1 MIKKFFFW
9 IVLFMTSWTV
19 WAQNDVS
26 LVVSGEG
33 KDKNEATFNALRS
46 AVEQVC
52 GTFISTNTTIL
63 DDRLVSD
70 EVVSLSSGN
79 IKNFEYVTESMLPN
93 GSTLVTLQAV
103 VSVDHL
109 TSFCESKGMTAELK
123 GAAFAMNIKKM
134 EFDKIAEEKAV
145 ENLCKQL
152 ESMFP
157 TLFDYEIEVD
167 EPRIVSKEDARNL
180 RIERKDEIYEVPFSI
195 SVIGNDNL
203 NTFCYMLVKTL
214 AAIGLDNTE
223 YNKYRRMNR
232 EVYDFKKNQILLR
245 MAFVNMLNE
254 IHDTIPYSYNE
265 IPSHLSYKEVVKYKD
280 LFFRIKDVLNAYFGN
295 KYFYEEENWGRDYR
309 GPFLLRSANSIDRIE
324 KMYNKFERNL
334 FNFVISDGLKDIEI
348 YVDKFSIE
356 KTRWDADFYCMC
368 WPTWLAKDN
377 LHSGFG
383 YDKQKS
389 SKEQHCLLYGFITR
403 MYYIN
408 AKMLSHNIFNEVV
421 LFVNDNDIFGESF
434 KFWDDF
440 DNEEYMEYPPVYETT
455 IEAVLY
461 YSLDEISKIN
471 NIKVKNADDFTSL
484 QEPQPNQPLAKNIQ
498 ETNSKYT
505 LYNDTLQK
513 AVNNYNFLL
522 KRYPYDYQEK
532 SLSYTLPQELS
543 EQENLLHDTL
553 QVLLIEI
560 REKTEQLIVQYKKDS
575 LEYQQENNQYQKKI
589 NEANQDLLAYP
600 YNLDK
605 RIISDSLP
613 MSLFGKSEELL
624 EEMKRRIHV
633 LSEKQQQIEQ
643 EVYVETRTKQPR
655 RFVSIFFSLPF
666 NNKSEADS
674 LYLECRCN
682 YADRLAFDLAYI
694 DKTVTSCNCR
704 QAKYDEVGSLFH
716 SREEFD
722 QSYNQQEAE
731 FNLEIADRKTKMI
744 AKNNIRVT
752 LQNSKQLNF
761 KKALSTS
768 NEELKSLVNRINY
781 LKGKYY
787 YDDVIE
793 LVFIYNDRLIK
804 EWGKNGT
811 YFKSKTEM
819 YEYYIGEDYDKVLKQ
834 RKKE

>member
-1 MIKKFFFW
+1 MIKKYLFW
-9 IVLFMTSWTV
+9 IVLFMTSWTA

-46 AVEQVC
+46 AIEQVC

-93 GSTLVTLQAV
+93 GNTLVTLQAV

-145 ENLCKQL
+145 ENLCDQL
-152 ESMFP
+152 ESMLP
-157 TLFDYEIEVD
+157 TLFDYKIEVD

-180 RIERKDEIYEVPFSI
+180 RIERKDEIYEVPFRI
-195 SVIGNDNL
+195 NVIGNDNL
-203 NTFCYMLVKTL
+203 YTFCYMMAKTL
-214 AAIGLDNTE
+214 AAIGLDSVE
-223 YNKYRRMNR
+223 YNKYRQMNR
-232 EVYDFKKNQILLR
+232 EVHDFRKSQIVLK
-245 MAFVNMLNE
+245 MALTNMLKE
-254 IHDTIPYSYNE
+254 IYKTIPNTYNE
-265 IPSHLSYKEVVKYKD
+265 IPSHHIEYERYIKYDD
-280 LFFRIKDVLNAYFGN
+280 LFVSVEDIFNAFFGN
-295 KYFYEEENWGRDYR
+295 KYFYDEESWVRVIR

-348 YVDKFSIE
+348 YVDKDSITTDRYE
-356 KTRWDADFYCMC
+356 KYCSC
-368 WPTWLAKDN
+368 WPIWFVTDILNTSCYN
-377 LHSGFG
+377 LE
-383 YDKQKS
+383 S
-389 SKEQHCLLYGFITR
+389 SKEQHCCFSSVNAIRCYV
-403 MYYIN
+403 N
-408 AKMLSHNIFNEVV
+408 AKMLSYNIFDEVV
-421 LFVNDNDIFGESF
+421 LYVKDNNIFGKNF
-434 KFWDDF
+434 KFWSDF
-440 DNEEYMEYPPVYETT
+440 DRKEYVEYPPIYETT

-471 NIKVKNADDFTSL
+471 NIKVKNADDFTSI
-484 QEPQPNQPLAKNIQ
+484 QEPQTNQPQAKNIQ

-505 LYNDTLQK
+505 LYNDTLQH

-553 QVLLIEI
+553 QILLIEI
-560 REKTEQLIVQYKKDS
+560 REKTEQLIAQYKKDS
-575 LEYQQENNQYQKKI
+575 LEYQQENNLYQKKVD
-589 NEANQDLLAYP
+589 EVNQDLLAYP

-613 MSLFGKSEELL
+613 MNLFGKSEDLI
-624 EEMKRRIHV
+624 EEMKRRIRA
-633 LSEKQQQIEQ
+633 LPEKQQQIEQ
-643 EVYVETRTKQPR
+643 EVYVETRTNQPQ

-674 LYLECRCN
+674 LYIECRCN
-682 YADRLAFDLAYI
+682 FADRLAFDLAYI
-694 DKTVTSCNCR
+694 DKSVTSCNCR

-744 AKNNIRVT
+744 AKNNIRIT

-768 NEELKSLVNRINY
+768 NEELKSLVNKINY

-787 YDDVIE
+787 YDDAIE
-793 LVFIYNDRLIK
+793 LVYIYNDRLMK
-804 EWGKNGT
+804 EWEKNGT